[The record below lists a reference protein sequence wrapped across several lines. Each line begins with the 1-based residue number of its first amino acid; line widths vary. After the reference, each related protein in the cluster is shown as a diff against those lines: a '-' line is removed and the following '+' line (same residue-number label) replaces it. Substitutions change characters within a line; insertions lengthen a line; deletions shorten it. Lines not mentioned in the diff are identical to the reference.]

1 MSQPQ
6 NRKDPD
12 THPDQHHSIIA
23 YCINRDLA
31 VPIVPATPTREWMDD
46 TPDRFA
52 YRCLPLLIANQA
64 GWFLLNDQRISIIW
78 SGEPAAASLVV
89 RATDGSKPKLCSS
102 HFGNGVI
109 TWDVP
114 YLFRTPPG
122 YDLLVRGPANW
133 PKDGVFPLE
142 GLIETDWLDATFSIN
157 WKVLRPNYEII
168 FEPGEPIA
176 MIVPQ
181 RRGELEAFRPGIVDL
196 SSDHERDRDY
206 SAWETERRD
215 FLKKLRKGDNL
226 AEQQGW
232 HKKYFHGIKNTGE
245 HFDDHQTKLNLERFK
260 DSGTESD

>member
-1 MSQPQ
+1 MSQRQ
-6 NRKDPD
+6 HQENGISDPELE
-12 THPDQHHSIIA
+12 PSIIA
-23 YCINRDLA
+23 YCVNPDLA
-31 VPIVPATPTREWMDD
+31 VPIVPAMPTRKWMDD

-64 GWFLLNDQRISIIW
+64 GWFLLNDQRISVVW
-78 SGEPAAASLVV
+78 SGEITAASLVV
-89 RATDGSKPKLCSS
+89 KATDGSKPKLCSS

-133 PKDGVFPLE
+133 PKEGVFPLE
-142 GLIETDWLDATFSIN
+142 GLVETDWLGATFSIN

-181 RRGELEAFRPGIVDL
+181 RRGELEAFRPRIVDL
-196 SSDHERDRDY
+196 ASDHEADRDY
-206 SAWETERRD
+206 SVWETERRD
-215 FLKKLRKGDNL
+215 FLKNLRKGDEE
-226 AEQQGW
+226 AEQLGW
-232 HKKYFHGIKNTGE
+232 HKKYFHGIRNTGE
-245 HFDDHQTKLNLERFK
+245 PFDDHQTKLHLKKFR
-260 DSGTESD
+260 DLRTESD